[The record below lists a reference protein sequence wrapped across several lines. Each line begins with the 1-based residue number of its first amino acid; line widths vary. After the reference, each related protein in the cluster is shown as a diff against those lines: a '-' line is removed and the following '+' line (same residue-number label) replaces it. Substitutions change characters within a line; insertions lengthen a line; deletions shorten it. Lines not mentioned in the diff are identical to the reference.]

1 MAEEEQAKK
10 RGWIFDQLMIV
21 GQLEAGMNH
30 NDEEIC
36 NITTE
41 MEDHPDD
48 LDFLNDKAE
57 EINANVEI
65 IEMDYENRVD
75 TLNQI
80 FDAVPGSNRH
90 YYCQVKHR
98 AAAFVQAAENYH
110 ARGCNEDAEQTMV
123 RLGKTLALTCSLAF
137 GFEPF
142 QCLRC
147 LDEAIKKTMDKG
159 AEVVLKDDG
168 PYKVVTDNDIKASLN
183 AETIENTEKEP
194 AL

>member
-1 MAEEEQAKK
+1 MAGEEQAKK

-48 LDFLNDKAE
+48 LEFLGGKANE
-57 EINANVEI
+57 LNANVEI

-110 ARGCNEDAEQTMV
+110 ARGCTEEAEQTMV
-123 RLGKTLALTCSLAF
+123 RVGKTLALTCSLAF

-147 LDEAIKKTMDKG
+147 LDEAVKKTMDEG
-159 AEVVLKDDG
+159 VEVGLKDDG
-168 PYKVVTDNDIKASLN
+168 PYKVVTDNDIKVSLN
-183 AETIENTEKEP
+183 AETIENMEEEP
-194 AL
+194 TL

>member
-48 LDFLNDKAE
+48 LDFLNGKAE
-57 EINANVEI
+57 ELNANVEI

-80 FDAVPGSNRH
+80 FDAMPGSNRH
-90 YYCQVKHR
+90 YYCQLKHR

-110 ARGCNEDAEQTMV
+110 ARGCNEEAEQTMIKV
-123 RLGKTLALTCSLAF
+123 GKTLALTCSLAF

-142 QCLRC
+142 SCLRC
-147 LDEAIKKTMDKG
+147 LDEAMKKVAVGGTGDLGRSEEMEPPYDTPTLTVEEA
-159 AEVVLKDDG
+159 AEEL
-168 PYKVVTDNDIKASLN
+168 
-183 AETIENTEKEP
+183 AELEKPEK
-194 AL
+194 

>member
-36 NITTE
+36 NITAE

-147 LDEAIKKTMDKG
+147 LDEAIKKTMGGEKG
-159 AEVVLKDDG
+159 PLEGGEAYR
-168 PYKVVTDNDIKASLN
+168 PVTNEDVKKMLDAQ
-183 AETIENTEKEP
+183 TIENTEEEP